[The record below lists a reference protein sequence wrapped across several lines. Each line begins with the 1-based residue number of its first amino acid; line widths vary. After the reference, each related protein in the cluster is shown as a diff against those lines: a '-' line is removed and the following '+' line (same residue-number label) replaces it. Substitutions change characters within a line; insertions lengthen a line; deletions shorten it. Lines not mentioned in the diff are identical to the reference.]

1 MRKGDSFSCFPEISI
16 NFNISLDRGIC
27 FCYNILIH
35 ENNNSDD
42 PVKTHV
48 KRNLMLN
55 SDNQTAVCC
64 RAIIRFANSKKLQ
77 PGDKLPS
84 QNELCSTLGFCHN
97 TMSPAMDMLVDSGMF
112 TRKRRAGTVLVD
124 PTSYPHGI
132 WRVAIPHGPFDGNPG
147 RKFGA
152 ILSMSIQSH
161 LQKRNCDV
169 RLYQRLPE
177 YADVSPH
184 SLEHF
189 GNLAQDIENARL
201 DAILTPA
208 FFSEATSRRCAR
220 LKVPLCHVGGWEH
233 TPCRVELN
241 ECMLLEKAIE
251 YLRSKACRHIALIT
265 MDNFEQIFP
274 KLFSTFRKYSGSKGK
289 SGFYEFIPAKNVL
302 DGERIVLK
310 ILERDSSRRPDA
322 LIILNDLLGLGVTS
336 ALNGSFYK
344 PKIAIQTSRQMPLFY
359 AVPVIRF
366 EFDVDLLAE
375 AAADLIISKLL
386 HPDMPDTV
394 IAQPPDLRLD
404 KLSDSIEN
412 IERKTLA

>member
-1 MRKGDSFSCFPEISI
+1 
-16 NFNISLDRGIC
+16 
-27 FCYNILIH
+27 
-35 ENNNSDD
+35 
-42 PVKTHV
+42 
-48 KRNLMLN
+48 MLN
-55 SDNQTAVCC
+55 SDNQTAACC
-64 RAIIRFANSKKLQ
+64 RAIIRFSNNNKLQ

-97 TMSPAMDMLVDSGMF
+97 TMTPAMDMLVDSGMF
-112 TRKRRAGTVLVD
+112 TRKRRVGTVLVD
-124 PTSYPHGI
+124 PTSYPLGL

-147 RKFGA
+147 CKFGA

-189 GNLAQDIENARL
+189 GNLAQDVENTRL

-208 FFSEATSRRCAR
+208 FFSKETSKRCSR
-220 LKVPLCHVGGWEH
+220 LKIPLCHVGGWEQ
-233 TPCRVELN
+233 TPCRVQLN
-241 ECMLLEKAIE
+241 ENMLLEMAVKD
-251 YLRSKACRHIALIT
+251 LRSSSGSHFALIT
-265 MDNFEQIFP
+265 MGNFKLIAP
-274 KLFSTFRKYSGSKGK
+274 KVFSTFKKYSESRGK
-289 SGFYEFIPAKNVL
+289 TESYELMPAKNVL
-302 DGERIVLK
+302 DGERIVSK

-336 ALNGSFYK
+336 AINGSSYK

-359 AVPVIRF
+359 SVPVVRF

-375 AAADLIISKLL
+375 EATRLVIERLL
-386 HPDMPDTV
+386 RPDTPDTV
-394 IAQPPDLRLD
+394 IAQSPELRLN
-404 KLSDSIEN
+404 KQSEN
-412 IERKTLA
+412 IEGSRRILSA